1 VIAEEA
7 WEHSFVESVEVFD
20 PGEHQVHIEFNYNG
34 VGKEADLTSYVD
46 GEANRNGRF
55 LFAGKV
61 H

>member
-34 VGKEADLTSYVD
+34 
-46 GEANRNGRF
+46 
-55 LFAGKV
+55 
-61 H
+61 